1 MCPQRTYSA
10 ALPIS
15 FFHTLSSA
23 LSETYTQLHQAM
35 MLVLSLI
42 SLQTPFHRNLLNFEK
57 N

>member
-15 FFHTLSSA
+15 FFPTLSSA